1 MEHIYHIGLYEPV
14 NDELNQIISVET
26 SVVKDLIGLK
36 KNCLGLNNLTAQ
48 VIENS
53 FAKKEKVFFKKDCK
67 SIELM
72 PYDLIIGA
80 EVEDIK
86 TLINS
91 YLTEARYHV
100 SHQQALVTGLMMFD
114 FICINNE
121 LMNDGYFI
129 TSKNREE
136 KYIEILET
144 GDEELVDKLEKYL
157 NASDTILRAS
167 FLQNE
172 YNRFYIQ
179 LKQQSDIEKVKEI
192 GNEFLERL
200 KNVGC

>member
-26 SVVKDLIGLK
+26 SVVKDLIGLRH
-36 KNCLGLNNLTAQ
+36 NCLGMNNITAQ
-48 VIENS
+48 IIEES
-53 FAKKEKVFFKKDCK
+53 FSKNEKVFFKKDCK

-72 PYDLIIGA
+72 PYDLIIGPV
-80 EVEDIK
+80 VEDIK
-86 TLINS
+86 TVINQ

-100 SHQQALVTGLMMFD
+100 SHHQALVTGLMMFD

-121 LMNDGYFI
+121 LINEGYVI

-144 GDEELVDKLEKYL
+144 DNEELVDKLERYL
-157 NASDTILRAS
+157 NASDIISRAS

-179 LKQQSDIEKVKEI
+179 MKQETEIEKVKEI
-192 GNEFLERL
+192 GEEYLVRL

>member
-1 MEHIYHIGLYEPV
+1 MEHIYHIALYEEV
-14 NDELNQIISVET
+14 NNELNEIISVET
-26 SVVKDLIGLK
+26 SVIRDLIGLK
-36 KNCLGLNNLTAQ
+36 KNCLGINNLTAQ
-48 VIENS
+48 LIEAA
-53 FAKKEKVFFKKDCK
+53 FAKKEKVYFSKNCE

-72 PYDLIIGA
+72 PYDLVYGA

-86 TLINS
+86 TVQNK
-91 YLTEARYHV
+91 YLTEARRHV
-100 SHQQALVTGLMMFD
+100 SHYQALVTGIMMFD

-121 LMNDGYFI
+121 LINEGYII

-144 GDEELVDKLEKYL
+144 GEEELIEKLERYL
-157 NASDTILRAS
+157 NAHDTIMRAS

-179 LKQQSDIEKVKEI
+179 IKQESEIEKVKEI
-192 GNEFLERL
+192 GNDFIQRL
-200 KNVGC
+200 KDVGC